1 MKKRIIG
8 YLGFVPLLF
17 FLCLPPVS
25 AETGYVSDMLLLTL
39 RAGPGNEFTVLKTLT
54 SNTPVEILEKGE
66 HYFRVNTGDGQEG
79 WVQKQYIT
87 FDLPS
92 NLVIARMKKRIEEL
106 EAANKNLVESQS
118 PLMESMEIKK
128 KRYEE
133 RIAMLDA
140 SLKQAIQE
148 KNGLA
153 STLDQ
158 TLQKHEQFLK
168 QSADSVRIIDENRTL
183 KGENARLSTELAR
196 LEEEGNDFL
205 KTAMIKWFLAGAG
218 VLIGGW
224 LIGRSVGG
232 GRRSYSL

>member
-1 MKKRIIG
+1 MKKRVIG
-8 YLGFVPLLF
+8 YFGFVALLF

-39 RAGPGNEFTVLKTLT
+39 RAGPGNEFAVLKTLT

-66 HYFRVNTGDGQEG
+66 HFFKVNTEGDQEG

-92 NLVIARMKKRIEEL
+92 TLVIARMKKKNEEL
-106 EAANKNLVESQS
+106 ETANKKLVESQS
-118 PLMESMEIKK
+118 PLMESMETKTK
-128 KRYEE
+128 HYEE
-133 RIAMLDA
+133 RITMLDT
-140 SLKQAIQE
+140 SLKQAIKE

-158 TLQKHEQFLK
+158 TRKNHEQFLK
-168 QSADSVRIIDENRTL
+168 QSEDTVRIVDENRAM
-183 KGENARLSTELAR
+183 KEENARLSKELAR
-196 LEEEGNDFL
+196 FEEESNDFL
-205 KTAMIKWFLAGAG
+205 KTAMMKWFLTGAG
-218 VLIGGW
+218 VLIAGW

-232 GRRSYSL
+232 GRKSYSL

>member
-1 MKKRIIG
+1 MKKRVFG
-8 YLGFVPLLF
+8 YLGFVALLF

-66 HYFRVNTGDGQEG
+66 RFFKVSTTDGQEG

-92 NLVIARMKKRIEEL
+92 TMVIARMKKRIEAL
-106 EAANKNLVESQS
+106 ETANKKLVESQS
-118 PLMESMEIKK
+118 PLVASMETKK
-128 KRYEE
+128 KDYEE
-133 RIAMLDA
+133 RITMLDT
-140 SLKQAIQE
+140 SLKQAIKE

-158 TLQKHEQFLK
+158 TRKKYEQFLK
-168 QSADSVRIIDENRTL
+168 QSEDTVRIIDENRAL
-183 KGENARLSTELAR
+183 KEENTRLSTELAR
-196 LEEEGNDFL
+196 FEAEGKDAF
-205 KTAMIKWFLAGAG
+205 KSAMMKWFLAGAG
-218 VLIGGW
+218 VLIAGW